1 MALKCLKKKQ
11 SKRQPAKIKY
21 KIQKKVRE
29 HHRKL
34 RKEAKK
40 AVKSG
45 KKKPGAKKKM
55 IQVPNI
61 CPFKEDI
68 LKEAEAARQQAEEE
82 RKQRREMLKRKRVEN
97 QTLESLV
104 ASAQTRGA
112 IHEALTLKQTP
123 TEGKVYKEEKSKEN
137 SLKAY
142 FKEFKKVIAAAD
154 VILEVVDARD
164 PLGTRCEE
172 VEKAVRAAGGTK
184 KLVVVLNKADL
195 VPRENLLKWLKY
207 LRQFGPATAF
217 KASTQD
223 QAQKLGRRKF
233 TERKNEKSLQGSV
246 CVGAELLMSM
256 LGNYCRNQG
265 IKTSIRVGVVGIP
278 NVGKS
283 SVINSLKRSRACIV
297 GSTPGIT
304 KQMQEVELDSKINLL
319 DCPGI
324 VFSKGNENDVAYVL
338 KNAQKVSDVKD
349 PVGVATA
356 VLQRATKMFFCKL
369 YDITMFDTPE
379 EFFAKKAKR
388 MGKIKKGGRLDI
400 LAAAR
405 SVLDDWNTGKIR
417 YCTHPPESMDTD
429 CHVGAQIVSTEAR
442 EFDMEN
448 FEQMETEVL
457 ASFGE
462 VKKEEVMEITSSGPV
477 TMQEVDDDDDDDGL
491 KNLIAA
497 RTHIIEQDEEVEMKE
512 VGPSETKR
520 VRRTEPQAEEKPTGE
535 AAIPGNQSLNKDMK
549 NRLKKQKKRQ
559 AKSQKKVDNVAD
571 VLDSFTLDTKEEDD
585 SDDDYSFDTD
595 FKN

>member
-1 MALKCLKKKQ
+1 MALKALKKKQ
-11 SKRQPAKIKY
+11 SKRQPAKMKY
-21 KIQKKVRE
+21 KIQKKVKE

-40 AVKSG
+40 AVKAGRKSKG
-45 KKKPGAKKKM
+45 KKKM

-61 CPFKEDI
+61 CPFKEEI
-68 LKEAEAARQQAEEE
+68 LKEAEIAKQHVDEE
-82 RKQRREMLKRKRVEN
+82 RKKRRELLKRKRVEN
-97 QTLESLV
+97 QTLEGLV
-104 ASAQTRGA
+104 ASAETRGA
-112 IHEALTLKQTP
+112 IHEALSVKETP
-123 TEGKVYKEEKSKEN
+123 ANAGKVYKEEKSKEN
-137 SLKAY
+137 SLKQY

-164 PLGTRCEE
+164 PLGTRCAE
-172 VEKAVRAAGGTK
+172 VEKAVRAAAGNK
-184 KLVVVLNKADL
+184 RLVVVLNKADL
-195 VPRENLLKWLKY
+195 VPRENLLNWLKY

-223 QAQKLGRRKF
+223 QVQKLGRRKF
-233 TERKNEKSLQGSV
+233 NEAKTEKALQGSV
-246 CVGAELLMSM
+246 CVGADLLMSM
-256 LGNYCRNQG
+256 LGNYCRNKG

-283 SVINSLKRSRACIV
+283 SVINSLKRSRACNV

-324 VFSKGNENDVAYVL
+324 VFSKGSENDASYVL

-356 VLQRATKMFFCKL
+356 VLQRASKMFFCKL
-369 YDITMFDTPE
+369 YDITMYDTPE

-405 SVLDDWNTGKIR
+405 TVLEDWNTGKIR
-417 YCTHPPESMDTD
+417 YCTHPPESMDAD
-429 CHVGAQIVSTEAR
+429 CHVSAEIVSAASR

-457 ASFGE
+457 DSFGE
-462 VKKEEVMEITSSGPV
+462 VKKDEVMEITSSGPL
-477 TMQEVDDDDDDDGL
+477 TMQEVDEDDDEDDGL

-497 RTHIIEQDEEVEMKE
+497 RTQIIEKDAEMDEA
-512 VGPSETKR
+512 GPSNAKK
-520 VRRTEPQAEEKPTGE
+520 VRKSEPESEKKTPQTTIE
-535 AAIPGNQSLNKDMK
+535 GNQTLNKDLKK
-549 NRLKKQKKRQ
+549 NMKKQKKRQ
-559 AKSQKKVDNVAD
+559 AKTEKKVSNVAD
-571 VLDSFTLDTKEEDD
+571 VLDGLSFGGGND
-585 SDDDYSFDTD
+585 SDSNDDYSFDKD
-595 FKN
+595 FNMK

>member
-1 MALKCLKKKQ
+1 MALKALKTKK
-11 SKRQPAKIKY
+11 SKRQPAKLKY
-21 KIQKKVRE
+21 KIQRKVRE

-40 AVKSG
+40 AVKAG
-45 KKKPGAKKKM
+45 KKGKGTKKKM

-61 CPFKEDI
+61 CPFKEQI
-68 LKEAEAARQQAEEE
+68 LKEAEIARQQAEEE
-82 RKQRREMLKRKRVEN
+82 RKKRREELKRKRVEN

-104 ASAQTRGA
+104 ASAESRGA
-112 IHEALTLKQTP
+112 VHEALTSKQTP

-142 FKEFKKVIAAAD
+142 YKEFKKVIAAAD

-172 VEKAVRAAGGTK
+172 VEKAVRAAGSK

-195 VPRENLLKWLKY
+195 VPRDNLLNWLKY

-223 QAQKLGRRKF
+223 QVQKLGRRKF
-233 TERKNEKSLQGSV
+233 NESKSDKALQGSV

-256 LGNYCRNQG
+256 LANYCRNKG

-283 SVINSLKRSRACIV
+283 SVINSLKRSRACNV

-324 VFSKGNENDVAYVL
+324 VFSKGSDNDAGYVL
-338 KNAQKVSDVKD
+338 KNAQKITDVKD

-356 VLQRATKMFFCKL
+356 VLQRASKMFFCKL
-369 YDITMFDTPE
+369 YDITLFDTPE

-417 YCTHPPESMDTD
+417 YCTHPPETMDTD
-429 CHVGAQIVSTEAR
+429 CHVSAEIVSAEAR
-442 EFDMEN
+442 EFDVEN
-448 FEQMETEVL
+448 FEQMETEIL
-457 ASFGE
+457 ESFGE
-462 VKKEEVMEITSSGPV
+462 VKKEEVMEITSTGPLK
-477 TMQEVDDDDDDDGL
+477 MQEVEDDDDDDGL
-491 KNLIAA
+491 KSLIAA
-497 RTHIIEQDEEVEMKE
+497 RTHIIEDDAIEMKE
-512 VGPSETKR
+512 AGPSVAKR
-520 VRRTEPQAEEKPTGE
+520 VRRGEPEPVKQPTGE
-535 AAIPGNQSLNKDMK
+535 AAIAGNQTLNKDMK
-549 NRLKKQKKRQ
+549 NRLKKEKKRQ
-559 AKSQKKVDNVAD
+559 AKSTKRIDNVAD
-571 VLDSFTLDTKEEDD
+571 VLDNFSFGTKKEE
-585 SDDDYSFDTD
+585 SDDNDYSFDTD
-595 FKN
+595 FNMN

>member
-1 MALKCLKKKQ
+1 MALKALKTKK

-21 KIQKKVRE
+21 KIAKKVRE

-40 AVKSG
+40 AVKAGRKG
-45 KKKPGAKKKM
+45 KGAKKKM

-61 CPFKEDI
+61 CPFKEEI
-68 LKEAEAARQQAEEE
+68 LKEAEEAKQQVEEE
-82 RKQRREMLKRKRVEN
+82 RKQRRELLKRKRVEG

-104 ASAQTRGA
+104 ASAETRGA
-112 IHEALTLKQTP
+112 IHDALSVKPSTS

-172 VEKAVRAAGGTK
+172 VEKAVRSAGSK

-195 VPRENLLKWLKY
+195 VPRENLQTWLKY

-223 QAQKLGRRKF
+223 QVQKLGRRKF
-233 TERKNEKSLQGSV
+233 HERNSEKALQGSV

-256 LGNYCRNQG
+256 LANYCRNKG

-283 SVINSLKRSRACIV
+283 SVINSLKRSRACNV
-297 GSTPGIT
+297 GSTPGVT

-324 VFSKGNENDVAYVL
+324 VFSKGNENDAGYVL
-338 KNAQKVSDVKD
+338 KNALKVSDVKD

-356 VLQRATKMFFCKL
+356 VLQRASKMFFCKL
-369 YDITMFDTPE
+369 YDITMFETPE

-388 MGKIKKGGRLDI
+388 MGKIKKGGRLDV

-417 YCTHPPESMDTD
+417 YCTHPPENMQMD
-429 CHVGAQIVSTEAR
+429 CHVSAAIVSSEAR
-442 EFDMEN
+442 EFDVEN
-448 FEQMETEVL
+448 FEQMETEMMDG
-457 ASFGE
+457 FGV
-462 VKKEEVMEITSSGPV
+462 VKKEEVMEIVSSGPLK
-477 TMQEVDDDDDDDGL
+477 MQEVEDDEE
-491 KNLIAA
+491 IIPA
-497 RTHIIEQDEEVEMKE
+497 RTQIIEKDEEMKE
-512 VGPSETKR
+512 AGPSESKR
-520 VRRTEPQAEEKPTGE
+520 VRRGEPEPEKLPTGE
-535 AAIPGNQSLNKDMK
+535 AAITGNQTLNKDLK

-559 AKSQKKVDNVAD
+559 VKSQKKVDSVTD
-571 VLDSFTLDTKEEDD
+571 VLDNLSFGIKDED
-585 SDDDYSFDTD
+585 SDGDYSFDTD
-595 FKN
+595 FNRN

>member
-1 MALKCLKKKQ
+1 MYFLAKK
-11 SKRQPAKIKY
+11 SKRQPAKLKY
-21 KIQKKVRE
+21 KIQRKVRE

-40 AVKSG
+40 AVKAG
-45 KKKPGAKKKM
+45 KKGKGTKKKM

-61 CPFKEDI
+61 CPFKEQI
-68 LKEAEAARQQAEEE
+68 LKEAEIAKQHAEEE
-82 RKQRREMLKRKRVEN
+82 RKKRREELKRKRVEN

-104 ASAQTRGA
+104 ASAESRGA
-112 IHEALTLKQTP
+112 VHEALTSKQTP

-142 FKEFKKVIAAAD
+142 YKEFKKVIAAAD

-172 VEKAVRAAGGTK
+172 VERAVRAAGSK

-195 VPRENLLKWLKY
+195 VPRDNLLNWLKY
-207 LRQFGPATAF
+207 LRKFGPATAF

-223 QAQKLGRRKF
+223 QVQKLGRRKF
-233 TERKNEKSLQGSV
+233 NESKSDKALQGSV

-256 LGNYCRNQG
+256 LANYCRNKG

-283 SVINSLKRSRACIV
+283 SVINSLKRSRACNV

-324 VFSKGNENDVAYVL
+324 VFSKGSDNDAGYVL
-338 KNAQKVSDVKD
+338 KNAQKITDVKD

-356 VLQRATKMFFCKL
+356 VLQRASKMFFCKL
-369 YDITMFDTPE
+369 YDITLFDTPE

-388 MGKIKKGGRLDI
+388 MGKFFFCKIFPSI
-400 LAAAR
+400 LP
-405 SVLDDWNTGKIR
+405 S
-417 YCTHPPESMDTD
+417 
-429 CHVGAQIVSTEAR
+429 
-442 EFDMEN
+442 FN
-448 FEQMETEVL
+448 F
-457 ASFGE
+457 
-462 VKKEEVMEITSSGPV
+462 
-477 TMQEVDDDDDDDGL
+477 
-491 KNLIAA
+491 
-497 RTHIIEQDEEVEMKE
+497 
-512 VGPSETKR
+512 
-520 VRRTEPQAEEKPTGE
+520 
-535 AAIPGNQSLNKDMK
+535 
-549 NRLKKQKKRQ
+549 
-559 AKSQKKVDNVAD
+559 
-571 VLDSFTLDTKEEDD
+571 
-585 SDDDYSFDTD
+585 
-595 FKN
+595 

>member
-1 MALKCLKKKQ
+1 MALKALKTKK

-21 KIQKKVRE
+21 KIAKKVRE

-40 AVKSG
+40 AVKAGRKG
-45 KKKPGAKKKM
+45 KGAKKKM

-61 CPFKEDI
+61 CPFKEEI
-68 LKEAEAARQQAEEE
+68 LKEAEEAKKQVEEE
-82 RKQRREMLKRKRVEN
+82 RKARRELLKRKRVES

-104 ASAQTRGA
+104 ASAETRGA
-112 IHEALTLKQTP
+112 IHEALSVKQTLP
-123 TEGKVYKEEKSKEN
+123 TDGKVYKEEKSKEN

-154 VILEVVDARD
+154 VVLEVVDARD

-172 VEKAVRAAGGTK
+172 VEKAVRAAGGSK

-195 VPRENLLKWLKY
+195 VPRENLINWLKY

-223 QAQKLGRRKF
+223 QVQKLGRRKF
-233 TERKNEKSLQGSV
+233 TERNSEKALQGSV

-256 LGNYCRNQG
+256 LGNYCRNKG

-283 SVINSLKRSRACIV
+283 SVINSLKRSRACNV

-324 VFSKGNENDVAYVL
+324 VFSKGNDNDAAYVL
-338 KNAQKVSDVKD
+338 KNAQKITDVKD

-356 VLQRATKMFFCKL
+356 VLQRASKMFFCKL
-369 YDITMFDTPE
+369 YDITLFDTPE

-388 MGKIKKGGRLDI
+388 MGKIKKGGRLDV

-417 YCTHPPESMDTD
+417 YCTYPPEKMDTD
-429 CHVGAQIVSTEAR
+429 SHVSAEIVSAEAR
-442 EFDMEN
+442 EFDVEN

-457 ASFGE
+457 DSFGE
-462 VKKEEVMEITSSGPV
+462 VKKEEVMEITSSGPLK
-477 TMQEVDDDDDDDGL
+477 MQEVEEDDDDGL
-491 KNLIAA
+491 KSLIAA
-497 RTHIIEQDEEVEMKE
+497 RTHIIEQEAVEMMKA
-512 VGPSETKR
+512 GPSEVKR
-520 VRRTEPQAEEKPTGE
+520 VRRGEPEPEQKPRGE
-535 AAIPGNQSLNKDMK
+535 AAIAGNQTLNKDLK
-549 NRLKKQKKRQ
+549 NRQKKQKKRQ
-559 AKSQKKVDNVAD
+559 VKSEKKIDNVAD
-571 VLDSFTLDTKEEDD
+571 VLDNFSFGGKNED
-585 SDDDYSFDTD
+585 SDGDYNFDTD
-595 FKN
+595 FNRN